1 MDDMDPNFN
10 QMIFRYGS
18 IWFLLKIHPK
28 WLFNEGFRGPRGV
41 DGFGQFFLSQ
51 TDICQ
56 WETTPSTVKLLRSPD
71 TCLKNPWIAPK
82 TGGFFMFFSLLWG
95 EWSDSH
101 VDDYM
106 ISVESFVLKVA
117 ASLESCTG
125 CTKWDESCR
134 TLGFFSSTSWKNW
147 SFFQQPQ
154 STLKWCQVE
163 FHLVVCCTGPFQ
175 WADVFSC

>member
-1 MDDMDPNFN
+1 MDPNFN

-18 IWFLLKIHPK
+18 FWFLLKIHPK
-28 WLFNEGFRGPRGV
+28 WLFIEGFRGPRGV
-41 DGFGQFFLSQ
+41 DGFGQFFFEPNGYLPVGNDTKHRQ
-51 TDICQ
+51 A
-56 WETTPSTVKLLRSPD
+56 TPFARHMFEEPLNSTEDWR
-71 TCLKNPWIAPK
+71 
-82 TGGFFMFFSLLWG
+82 FFHVFSLLWG